1 MPVEHL
7 IDWVRVVR
15 TSSDAGSDSAHVLGH
30 GFKARTSSDVSDGVG
45 AELLT
50 YYTINVSLSSVS
62 IRLNPF
68 QVCFGAIQIWLGSL
82 DRSPGRF
89 ARTKLDPGRKEAV

>member
-1 MPVEHL
+1 MAGETDMPVEHL

-15 TSSDAGSDSAHVLGH
+15 TSAGSDSAHVLGH

-50 YYTINVSLSSVS
+50 YY
-62 IRLNPF
+62 
-68 QVCFGAIQIWLGSL
+68 
-82 DRSPGRF
+82 
-89 ARTKLDPGRKEAV
+89 